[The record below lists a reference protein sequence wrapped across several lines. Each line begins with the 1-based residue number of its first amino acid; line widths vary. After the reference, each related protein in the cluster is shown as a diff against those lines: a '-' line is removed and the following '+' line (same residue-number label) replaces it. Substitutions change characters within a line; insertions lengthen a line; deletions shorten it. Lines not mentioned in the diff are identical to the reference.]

1 MALTRR
7 EGERT
12 SIDCRSISP
21 DTPSRAARGAPS
33 GSRYFLVNCIK
44 TLVFYDRVKLPTRA
58 FSRGRERRDAC
69 RFTGGKG
76 EQKGSMGARRML
88 RASTDTQHVCDFASL
103 RVRASK
109 KLSYFDRFDLS
120 SIMRDFAAMKEK
132 HWNAIKM
139 SIVPINCAHNE
150 RWRNLTYI
158 LFFERLSH
166 FRHKSIWI
174 GQNIFWELKCRK
186 FLEFILNIFYSN

>member
-7 EGERT
+7 EGEWT
-12 SIDCRSISP
+12 IDCRSISP

-58 FSRGRERRDAC
+58 FSRGRERRDC

-88 RASTDTQHVCDFASL
+88 RASTDTQHVCDFATL
-103 RVRASK
+103 RVRANK

-132 HWNAIKM
+132 H
-139 SIVPINCAHNE
+139 
-150 RWRNLTYI
+150 
-158 LFFERLSH
+158 
-166 FRHKSIWI
+166 
-174 GQNIFWELKCRK
+174 
-186 FLEFILNIFYSN
+186 